1 MTEIEARALFVN
13 TAKSYLGYS
22 EASGKHRQI
31 IDIYNSKSPLPRNY
45 RVTYTDA
52 WCATFVSACAIKC
65 GMSNIIPRECS
76 CYYQVEQFQKME
88 RWQENDSYIPKPG
101 DIIYY
106 DWQDNGVGDNK
117 GVPDHVGIVE
127 SVSGGV
133 ITVIEGNKNDSVERR
148 KIAVDGTCI
157 RGYGLPNF
165 AWWAEQNTPKP
176 KNEPWY
182 IKDGSWVKATELGIV
197 DGTRPGEPIT
207 RAEANVMMQ
216 RYIKA
221 VKEGKV

>member
-1 MTEIEARALFVN
+1 MTENEARKLFVD

-31 IDIYNSKSPLPRNY
+31 IDLYNSKSPLPRNY

-52 WCATFVSACAIKC
+52 WCATFVSACAIKAN
-65 GMSNIIPRECS
+65 MANIIPRECS
-76 CYYQVEQFQKME
+76 CFYQVEQFQKME
-88 RWQENDSYIPKPG
+88 RWQENDSYTPKPG

-148 KIAVDGTCI
+148 KISVDGTCI

-165 AWWAEQNTPKP
+165 AWWAAENTPKQ
-176 KNEPWY
+176 KDPWY
-182 IKDGSWVKATELGIV
+182 IKDGTWKKAKELGLM
-197 DGTRPGEPIT
+197 DGTRPTENIT
-207 RAEANVMMQ
+207 RAEAA
-216 RYIKA
+216 A
-221 VKEGKV
+221 VAVRLYNKIKEGK